1 MLSEHLLANGVQF
14 EAARNSDDDAGQTNP
29 NEWQHSD
36 AQKWC
41 RTFATNSS
49 NFSPTEQGAMLGVK
63 KTDNGESNLY
73 SNNWGTSS
81 LTSNDKMF
89 FLSVRE
95 LTNLVGS

>member
-14 EAARNSDDDAGQTNP
+14 EAARNSDDDDGQTNP

-49 NFSPTEQGAMLGVK
+49 NFSLTEQGAMLGVK

-81 LTSNDKMF
+81 AVNPYSAVSPYSWTD
-89 FLSVRE
+89 
-95 LTNLVGS
+95 NLLLLL